1 MDIFIKIFTFHRI
14 LCVCSLVPLVTVNIL
29 SWMETSIRI
38 CMPWILHHYLSYIIE
53 TAIRYD
59 LYVNKVFNRSSE
71 NQIAICIILTRH
83 QQKRVCACNALLS
96 SNASFPWP
104 CCMSHVAGA
113 WLVIWIFHAWRDD
126 ERPRS
131 RMVKDIL
138 FPMDVFRWYME
149 EWWRTR

>member
-1 MDIFIKIFTFHRI
+1 MDIFIESFTFHRI
-14 LCVCSLVPLVTVNIL
+14 LCVCSLVLLVTVNIL

-104 CCMSHVAGA
+104 CCMSYVAWQLGKYFTHGGTTKDSRVR
-113 WLVIWIFHAWRDD
+113 WCIVLEGNLMGCSLSFIGKDLV
-126 ERPRS
+126 
-131 RMVKDIL
+131 K
-138 FPMDVFRWYME
+138 
-149 EWWRTR
+149 